1 MYLALFINKTLYN
14 ASKVCC
20 PSLTATRPLAGFK
33 KKKKDCLTK
42 ILYTDIQVKL
52 VVALAVTFFEKYSLD
67 NIAVFRN
74 MIGSES
80 VSAK

>member
-14 ASKVCC
+14 ASKVCR

-33 KKKKDCLTK
+33 KKKKNDCLTK
-42 ILYTDIQVKL
+42 ILYTDIQVRL
-52 VVALAVTFFEKYSLD
+52 VVALAVTFFENYSLD

-74 MIGSES
+74 MIGMS